1 MASKEKKKTTKHV
14 WTLAEKL
21 EIIKLRDEGASW
33 VKIAQEKKTN
43 ESSIRTIYKNK
54 DRILSQGKI
63 ANLKKYIPLLPS
75 VTKLETG
82 FRRL

>member
-21 EIIKLRDEGASW
+21 EMIKLRDEGASW

-54 DRILSQGKI
+54 DNILSQGTNMCI
-63 ANLKKYIPLLPS
+63 VLPYLKNQHS
-75 VTKLETG
+75 S
-82 FRRL
+82 